1 MDTST
6 DAAVVKGDTQ
16 VSRCACRRVCI
27 ARRSGAGFQHGSEA
41 GRQACGDGDAG
52 ADQNGRTKPVGR
64 LDAEP
69 EGLMVQA
76 PKEER
81 RSRNRA
87 KKKDIQKVADPTFS
101 RD

>member
-1 MDTST
+1 LDTST

-64 LDAEP
+64 LDAE
-69 EGLMVQA
+69 GSMVQA
-76 PKEER
+76 PIRAQVQEPSQKR
-81 RSRNRA
+81 RNPESARA
-87 KKKDIQKVADPTFS
+87 DLE
-101 RD
+101 